1 MKEKRT
7 QHTCHIPVMGTG
19 YTIDTP
25 LKVAHFGISS
35 AVSIIDHRL
44 IEKMRGH
51 HCKENN
57 LEFTSIAEDEEDC
70 RAKRITAY
78 LNLLDTLVSR
88 NVEQL
93 KATPFEPGT
102 AITKYFEMLPEPS
115 PLKKEYQEMLEASG
129 DIMGQQQKLREQ
141 IVPGEIQ
148 VNIMTKLDKVN
159 YSRDNEPLPSE
170 YNDAHAAL
178 RGYANSNLES
188 GLVLSAGMNPR
199 LYSYMASFDDF
210 FPDENGYLRKKI
222 ILKVSD
228 YRSALIQG
236 RFLAKKG
243 LWVSEFRIE
252 SGLNCGGHAFATEGF
267 LLGPILHEFKKNR
280 VELGKTLFQ
289 AYAAALTAAGRN
301 CPIEAPAINL
311 TVQGGVGTPEEH
323 EFLLTHYE
331 ANSVGWGSTF
341 LLVPEVVNI
350 DQETMDLIA
359 REKEGAFYL
368 SHVSPLG
375 VPFNAVKG
383 SSAELEKQER
393 IKSGKPGAVCIKKHL
408 VFNTEFTEKP
418 ICTASKQYQKLK
430 IKELESLNLN
440 ATDHKKAYNNIV
452 EKMCLCIGLGNSV
465 TQNNNLETDAGIKG
479 VTICPG
485 PNMAYHSKVASL
497 YEMMDHIYGRRSTL
511 ADENRPHMF
520 LQELKIYINYL
531 KQQIERYSN
540 ESSEAPVKYFQSFRD
555 NLNDGIDYYKDL
567 FSGVKEN
574 NFGITDSL
582 LEELKVL
589 QETLNKVG
597 FEQMKAHNY
606 EFQP

>member
-57 LEFTSIAEDEEDC
+57 LAFTSIAEDEEDC

-148 VNIMTKLDKVN
+148 VNIMTKLDKIN

-178 RGYANSNLES
+178 RGYANSDLES

-199 LYSYMASFDDF
+199 LYNYLASFDDF

-280 VELGKTLFQ
+280 
-289 AYAAALTAAGRN
+289 
-301 CPIEAPAINL
+301 
-311 TVQGGVGTPEEH
+311 
-323 EFLLTHYE
+323 
-331 ANSVGWGSTF
+331 
-341 LLVPEVVNI
+341 
-350 DQETMDLIA
+350 
-359 REKEGAFYL
+359 
-368 SHVSPLG
+368 
-375 VPFNAVKG
+375 
-383 SSAELEKQER
+383 
-393 IKSGKPGAVCIKKHL
+393 
-408 VFNTEFTEKP
+408 
-418 ICTASKQYQKLK
+418 
-430 IKELESLNLN
+430 
-440 ATDHKKAYNNIV
+440 
-452 EKMCLCIGLGNSV
+452 
-465 TQNNNLETDAGIKG
+465 
-479 VTICPG
+479 
-485 PNMAYHSKVASL
+485 
-497 YEMMDHIYGRRSTL
+497 
-511 ADENRPHMF
+511 
-520 LQELKIYINYL
+520 
-531 KQQIERYSN
+531 
-540 ESSEAPVKYFQSFRD
+540 
-555 NLNDGIDYYKDL
+555 
-567 FSGVKEN
+567 
-574 NFGITDSL
+574 
-582 LEELKVL
+582 
-589 QETLNKVG
+589 
-597 FEQMKAHNY
+597 
-606 EFQP
+606 